1 MVVSVRRGCCPLAV
15 GILCLAA
22 RSLAAPGDVKTS
34 FDSPC
39 RYPAG
44 LTSDGRSLYL
54 VDWREARLYCINPAE
69 GTPVWVRDLPTL
81 RPRGVACGN
90 AAFFISD
97 DRTGLIE
104 VVDAHSGM
112 VEGVFA
118 APGPEPAG
126 LCWADGVL
134 WVLERRTRKV
144 YRVDPQD
151 GTILSDFALPEA
163 QCEYLAHD
171 GRYAW
176 LSNRVKDELYLV
188 DPATGVVLGI
198 LPAPG
203 PYAAGLAWH
212 DGLLWNVDFQTR
224 RLYQLVIFDE
234 PMYRLSDRRLA
245 RCEYYWALYN
255 YGPGQVRDLIV
266 NIALPHELP
275 GQKLLSE
282 PKFATAWQEEQIDRW
297 GQRCRRFCTERL
309 RPHEKFAVSYCVD
322 VELSAIRYLLIP
334 ECVGTL
340 DEIAEEIRKQY
351 TADGPRYQIHSEFM
365 QETVRKVVGDERNA
379 FWVARKIYNYVI
391 DRLEY
396 EMAGGWDVPEV
407 VLKRG
412 RGSCSEYTFAFIALC
427 RAAGLPA
434 RYQGSVVV
442 RGDDASVDEA
452 FHRWAEVYFPNYGW
466 VPVDANR
473 GDSASPVE
481 QARGFGELSNRF
493 LITTIGGGDSELL
506 RWSYNADARYRL
518 EGYCRVEEENFGCW
532 EPLPAE
538 EAPRV
543 RPHEP

>member
-1 MVVSVRRGCCPLAV
+1 MRMSSRGGSCLLLTSVL
-15 GILCLAA
+15 
-22 RSLAAPGDVKTS
+22 SLVAGSQAAPGDVKTS

-44 LTSDGRSLYL
+44 LASDGAFLYL
-54 VDWREARLYCINPAE
+54 VDWRQARLYCINPAE
-69 GTPVWVRDLPTL
+69 KATVWIRDLPTL
-81 RPRGVACGN
+81 RPRGVACADG
-90 AAFFISD
+90 AFFVSD

-104 VVDAHSGM
+104 LVDAHNGT
-112 VEGVFA
+112 VKGVFA

-126 LCWADGVL
+126 LCWVDGAL

-144 YRVDPQD
+144 YRLDPHD
-151 GTILSDFALPEA
+151 GTILGDLALPDA

-171 GRYAW
+171 GRYLW
-176 LSNRVKDELYLV
+176 MSNRVKDELYLV
-188 DPATGVVLGI
+188 DPATGMVLGI

-203 PYAAGLAWH
+203 PYAVGLAWQ
-212 DGLLWNVDFQTR
+212 DGFLWNADFQTR

-234 PMYRLSDRRLA
+234 PMYRLSDRRVA

-255 YGPGQVRDLIV
+255 YGPGQVCDLVV
-266 NIALPHELP
+266 NVALPHELP
-275 GQKLLSE
+275 SQKLLSG
-282 PKFATAWQEEQIDRW
+282 PKFAVPWKDEKVDRW
-297 GQRCRRFCTERL
+297 GQPCRTFFRERL
-309 RPHEKFAVSYCVD
+309 GPHEKFAVSYCVD

-334 ECVGTL
+334 ERVGTL
-340 DEIAEEIRKQY
+340 DQIPEQIRKEY
-351 TADGPRYQIHSEFM
+351 TVDAPRYQISSQFI
-365 QETVRKVVGDERNA
+365 QETARKVAGDERNA
-379 FWVARKIYNYVI
+379 YWVARKIYNYVI

-396 EMAGGWDVPEV
+396 EMAGGWDTPEV

-452 FHRWAEVYFPNYGW
+452 FHRWAEVYLPNYGW

-506 RWSYNADARYRL
+506 RWSYNADAQYRL

-538 EAPRV
+538 EAPDAQ
-543 RPHEP
+543 PAAQ